1 MLKHK
6 SLLRRKFFNKVFF
19 TYTLITVCA
28 VLVIAYM
35 AYQNLNNSLLK
46 KERERNEYVLGSI
59 HEYFGRKTAFAKN
72 IVQNIYINS
81 ALQSEILY
89 LMTKGYNMHLG
100 YKLDNLL
107 LSPSYKF
114 SGFENYFNISMSR
127 DSDITGIC
135 IYSNSQPEA
144 YVYSNTGRTIYPRD
158 SHVMNYLKIYQD
170 NTRSITVLPAHKVN
184 YLDSKT
190 GPLVFTVIFPFKD
203 LFSSGIPGYITI
215 DFSVEGLKSE
225 FIKFRSD
232 YKGNLLVMTD
242 IGEIVFD
249 SSETLYNSKYPN
261 FESLNRGNIHS
272 DLFKRNLINK
282 ISSDDSN
289 TITAAILPQARLFKN
304 RSANLITIF
313 SISLACIIAVLLMTI
328 ITMLTFSKRIESLM
342 TGIKNINS
350 GNLKSR
356 INVKNN
362 GDEISEIALSFNS
375 MCDSVNDYIDR
386 VYLSEIKQKNAELKA
401 LQAQI
406 NPHFLYNTLECI
418 RMRALVKG
426 AEDVSD
432 MIFLLS
438 SIFRNSIK
446 GKPIVTVGNEIK
458 YCKMYLDLFN
468 MKTSNPITVEFDIKE
483 GTEECGIM
491 RDLIQPI
498 VENYVIHGFDPD
510 KYENI
515 LTIRVFKDESD
526 LYIYVIDNGSGINCA
541 KLNEIERSLKG
552 LPAEN
557 SQGLGLSNVNDRIR
571 LLFGELYGV
580 DILSQEGIGTVV
592 MLKLPLKTR
601 EELERYVQSIHS

>member
-1 MLKHK
+1 
-6 SLLRRKFFNKVFF
+6 
-19 TYTLITVCA
+19 
-28 VLVIAYM
+28 
-35 AYQNLNNSLLK
+35 
-46 KERERNEYVLGSI
+46 
-59 HEYFGRKTAFAKN
+59 
-72 IVQNIYINS
+72 
-81 ALQSEILY
+81 
-89 LMTKGYNMHLG
+89 
-100 YKLDNLL
+100 
-107 LSPSYKF
+107 
-114 SGFENYFNISMSR
+114 
-127 DSDITGIC
+127 
-135 IYSNSQPEA
+135 
-144 YVYSNTGRTIYPRD
+144 
-158 SHVMNYLKIYQD
+158 
-170 NTRSITVLPAHKVN
+170 
-184 YLDSKT
+184 
-190 GPLVFTVIFPFKD
+190 
-203 LFSSGIPGYITI
+203 
-215 DFSVEGLKSE
+215 
-225 FIKFRSD
+225 
-232 YKGNLLVMTD
+232 
-242 IGEIVFD
+242 
-249 SSETLYNSKYPN
+249 
-261 FESLNRGNIHS
+261 HS

-282 ISSDDSN
+282 ISSADSN

-362 GDEISEIALSFNS
+362 GDEISEIALSFNA

-446 GKPIVTVGNEIK
+446 GKPIVSVGNEIK
-458 YCKMYLDLFN
+458 YCKMYMDLFN
-468 MKTSNPITVEFDIKE
+468 MKTSNPVTVEFDIKE

-498 VENYVIHGFDPD
+498 VENYVIHGFDHD
-510 KYENI
+510 KNENV

-526 LYIYVIDNGSGINCA
+526 LYIYVIDNGSGINCG
-541 KLNEIERSLKG
+541 KLNEIEKSLKG
-552 LPAEN
+552 FPCEN
-557 SQGLGLSNVNDRIR
+557 PQGIGLSNVNDRIK

-580 DILSQEGIGTVV
+580 DILSREGIGTVV

-601 EELERYVQSIHS
+601 EELEKHVQSIHS